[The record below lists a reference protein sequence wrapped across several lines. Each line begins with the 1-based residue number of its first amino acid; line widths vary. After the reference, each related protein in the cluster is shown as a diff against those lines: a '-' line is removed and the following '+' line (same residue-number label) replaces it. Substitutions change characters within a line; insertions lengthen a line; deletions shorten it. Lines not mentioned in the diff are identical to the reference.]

1 MIIVKGKDNAPATA
15 PPATVLSTSA
25 SIKGTLSVDSVS
37 SCLPEAYT
45 APPAVVATTVSTVG
59 DHLASWFTL
68 FLVFTNLFNLCKDSG
83 NLDIKVFTPK
93 PPSPF
98 AIPKNP
104 PPPAILPTSS
114 SPNAELGFSLA

>member
-68 FLVFTNLFNLCKDSG
+68 FLVFILAIHARLFNTIAVLNWAWIDS
-83 NLDIKVFTPK
+83 
-93 PPSPF
+93 
-98 AIPKNP
+98 
-104 PPPAILPTSS
+104 SS
-114 SPNAELGFSLA
+114 SPIPDTSL